1 MAMIITPDKE
11 EDKVGIFC
19 KAHFNVV
26 VFFDNSQKKKVR
38 NGVMIITPDKEER
51 KGGVC
56 NEPQKVNEEM

>member
-1 MAMIITPDKE
+1 M
-11 EDKVGIFC
+11 
-19 KAHFNVV
+19 V